1 VSAKSSTKKG
11 FVENTNVCSQKL
23 NFSQSIFY
31 FSNICILFN
40 YCMYINTL
48 ADQAAINMDQ

>member
-1 VSAKSSTKKG
+1 VSAKSSAKQG
-11 FVENTNVCSQKL
+11 FVENTNVCSQKF

-48 ADQAAINMDQ
+48 ADKAAINMDQ